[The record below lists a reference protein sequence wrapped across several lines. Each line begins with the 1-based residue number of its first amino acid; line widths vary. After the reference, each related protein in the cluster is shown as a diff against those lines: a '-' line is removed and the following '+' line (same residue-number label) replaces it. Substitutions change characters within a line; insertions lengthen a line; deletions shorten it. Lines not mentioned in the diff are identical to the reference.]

1 MAENSTKGVSGFRL
15 FVIGTASIMGPW
27 LLLTSQWIGYTGAS
41 VALAFLG
48 CGLLCI
54 PIALCY
60 GELTGMFKNR
70 GGTYEFVRA
79 AFGREAGYWVSWT
92 TIFSYVVVTLF
103 QIVCVSSLL
112 QYLFN
117 FSMDAA
123 MVLAVSIVIMVMM
136 TALNTRDMSI
146 ATTIQTVMFFVLV
159 AVGLLYVI
167 IFFCNGNFD
176 INNWNPFFQLGLI
189 GYNSIIGMDAGFLLA
204 MAALVTMFFGFEL
217 IPQFASE
224 SSYPNSKV
232 WKLMV
237 AGIAFVICFD
247 SLLCLAESG
256 MNSLDPS
263 MTNFAFISSLYSQ
276 DGMVSTTFAA
286 AYVGDW
292 LKYLIAIANF
302 CCMGCCMV
310 GFWMGTAHT
319 LFNMGKA
326 GSLPVFFGRENKHG
340 MPTIGNYFML
350 LACVVLTIIAVTSD
364 SWINACFSLMAL
376 GIGFTY
382 LGAALAFV
390 KLRKKYPNAERPW
403 TAPGGLITGYIS
415 VAAGAFMSIM
425 MVWTVIS
432 AAMAGDYTMLIMVI
446 AYFAIIGVVRYILK
460 MDEQKNPDRYVHE
473 DILGFE

>member
-1 MAENSTKGVSGFRL
+1 MTDTQTKKVIGFKL

-60 GELTGMFKNR
+60 GELTAMFKNK
-70 GGTYEFVRA
+70 GGTYEYVRA
-79 AFGREAGYWVSWT
+79 AYGREAGYWISWT
-92 TIFSYVVVTLF
+92 TIFSYIVVTLF
-103 QIVCVSSLL
+103 QIICISMLL
-112 QYLFN
+112 QYMLDFE
-117 FSMDAA
+117 MTTA
-123 MVLAVSIVIMVMM
+123 MVLAVSIVLMLMM

-146 ATTIQTVMFFVLV
+146 ATTLQTAMFFVL
-159 AVGLLYVI
+159 ASVGILYVI
-167 IFFCNGNFD
+167 CFFCNDAFD
-176 INNWNPFFQLGLI
+176 ISNWEPFFQEGMV
-189 GYNSIIGMDAGFLLA
+189 GYNDIIGMDAGFLLA

-237 AGIAFVICFD
+237 GGIMFVIAFD

-256 MNSLDPS
+256 MISLDPT
-263 MTNFAFISSLYSQ
+263 MTNFEYISSLYEQ
-276 DGMVSTTFAA
+276 NGMVSATFAE

-292 LKYLIAIANF
+292 LKIAICIANF

-319 LFNMGKA
+319 LCNMGKG
-326 GSLPVFFGRENKHG
+326 GSIPLFFGKENKHG

-350 LACVVLTIIAVTSD
+350 MACIVLTVIAVSSD
-364 SWINACFSLMAL
+364 TWLNACFSLMAL

-390 KLRKKYPNAERPW
+390 KLRKKYPEAERPW
-403 TAPGGLITGYIS
+403 IAPGGLVTGYIAI
-415 VAAGAFMSIM
+415 AAGAFMSIM

-432 AAMAGDYTMLIMVI
+432 AALQGDYTMLIMVI
-446 AYFAIIGVVRYILK
+446 VYFAIIGIVRFILK
-460 MDEQKNPDRYVHE
+460 RDEEKNPDRYSHE
-473 DILGFE
+473 EDFGFN